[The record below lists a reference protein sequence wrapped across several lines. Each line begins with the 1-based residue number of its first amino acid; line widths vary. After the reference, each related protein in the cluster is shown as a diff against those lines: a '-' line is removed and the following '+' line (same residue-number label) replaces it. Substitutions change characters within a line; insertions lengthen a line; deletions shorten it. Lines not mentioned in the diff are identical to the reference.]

1 MDWVLLIGWY
11 EVEQLIGSKM
21 AIGSSDWTLILPN
34 CQLKMSFLAFLVV
47 GFAGFLSVYDKNSKK
62 MFNSCTGKS
71 SKLTK
76 IDQNCQNNNL
86 DIWIDPK

>member
-1 MDWVLLIGWY
+1 MDLVLLIGLH

-21 AIGSSDWTLILPN
+21 AIGSSDWMLILPN

-62 MFNSCTGKS
+62 CLTVALE
-71 SKLTK
+71 KL
-76 IDQNCQNNNL
+76 QN
-86 DIWIDPK
+86 

>member
-1 MDWVLLIGWY
+1 MNWVLLIGWH

-21 AIGSSDWTLILPN
+21 AIGSSDWMLILPN

-62 MFNSCTGKS
+62 CLTVAPGKLQNRPEL
-71 SKLTK
+71 SKLLPGY
-76 IDQNCQNNNL
+76 L
-86 DIWIDPK
+86 D

>member
-1 MDWVLLIGWY
+1 MDWVLLIGWH

-21 AIGSSDWTLILPN
+21 AIGSSDWMLILPN

-62 MFNSCTGKS
+62 MFNSCAGKA

-76 IDQNCQNNNL
+76 IVK
-86 DIWIDPK
+86 IYTWISGLTPSDD

>member
-1 MDWVLLIGWY
+1 MDWVLLIGWH

-21 AIGSSDWTLILPN
+21 AIESSDWMLILPN

-62 MFNSCTGKS
+62 MFNSCIGKA

-76 IDQNCQNNNL
+76 IVK
-86 DIWIDPK
+86 IITWISGLTPSDD